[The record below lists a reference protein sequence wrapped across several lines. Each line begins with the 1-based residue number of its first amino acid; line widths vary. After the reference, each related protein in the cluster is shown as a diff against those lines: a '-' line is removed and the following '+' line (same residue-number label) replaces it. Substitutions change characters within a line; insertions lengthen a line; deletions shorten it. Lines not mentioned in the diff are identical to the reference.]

1 MRWGWGESEVPDDL
15 AGIRAIVP
23 FCYYTWLR
31 GKASVLFP
39 ATSTLHSM
47 SKSLAESFLAN
58 IQAHRDE
65 RAYGQRHGY
74 RMEWF
79 TYGQV
84 LEMALRFR
92 RELATRGIGKGERV
106 MLWGE
111 NCAEWV
117 AVFFGCALCGVVVV
131 PMDDGASPDFAA
143 RVSGQVEAKLW
154 VCSRRHAAEHAT
166 VAAGVPVVVL
176 EEVKIPAPSTSSGQA
191 LSQRTRQERGT
202 LCESST
208 FPEVA
213 IGREDILQIVFT
225 SGTTAEPKG
234 VVITHGNVLANIAPL
249 EQEMRWYL
257 KYERWVHPVR
267 FLNLLPLS
275 HVFGQFLGMFLP
287 PLLGGTVIFQ
297 EELKPSEIV
306 STIRRERISV
316 LVSVPRVLQ
325 SLKQKIERDL
335 EALHP
340 ESGGK
345 IEDFRRRFRESE
357 GKHFL
362 HRWWIFRSIRR
373 QFGWKFWALICGG
386 ATLDA
391 ETEEFWGRLGY
402 AAIQGY
408 GLTETTSLISVNHP
422 FKLGKGSIGK
432 VLPGREVKLAED
444 GEILIR
450 GGGVAA
456 GYWDGGRQQGLVDG
470 VTDKE
475 GWYRTGDVGALDEAG
490 NLYFKGR
497 KKEVIVTPSGLNIYP
512 EDLEAALRL
521 QPEVKDCVVVGIER
535 GGNAE
540 PCAVVILHDDGQDDT
555 SVGAVVER
563 ANQSLAE
570 FQRIRMWVLWPQ
582 KDFPRTSTQKPRRN
596 LIAEFAAGR
605 VLRGGR
611 EDVASDNPVMD
622 LIGRITGR
630 GSSGLTA
637 DAALDSDLSSD
648 LGLSSLDRVELISAL
663 EDRYQVDLSETRP
676 SAARTVGDVERM
688 LSGKSRP
695 RAEYHYPRWVL
706 RWPVTWLRWLAHYFL
721 TRPAMILLG
730 WPRIEGRENL
740 RGCNGPLLVVCNHI
754 SDVDVGFVQAALPAR
769 LRNRIATATR
779 GEDLE
784 ALHTPAPGRGFFGSA
799 YDRTRWLLGV
809 SLLNLFPL
817 PREAGFRE
825 SFAYAGE
832 AVDRGYSVL
841 VFPEGRHT
849 ADGKMNPFRAGIG
862 LLANNLGSPVLPLR
876 IVGLFEVKQA
886 GRKFARPGEIQVRI
900 GQPMIFAAGSDPA
913 QIAQDLQRAVEAL

>member
-1 MRWGWGESEVPDDL
+1 MPE
-15 AGIRAIVP
+15 
-23 FCYYTWLR
+23 
-31 GKASVLFP
+31 
-39 ATSTLHSM
+39 
-47 SKSLAESFLAN
+47 SLAEFFLTN
-58 IQAHRDE
+58 FQAHRDE
-65 RAYGQRHGY
+65 RAYGQRRGY

-84 LEMALRFR
+84 LEMASRFC
-92 RELATRGIGKGERV
+92 RELEARRIGKGDRV

-111 NCAEWV
+111 NRAEWV
-117 AVFFGCALCGVVVV
+117 AAFFGCALGGVVVV
-131 PMDDGASPDFAA
+131 PMDDGASADFAA
-143 RVSGQVEAKLW
+143 RVSGQVEARLW
-154 VCSRRHAAEHAT
+154 VCSRKH
-166 VAAGVPVVVL
+166 VADLGEVGVAPVVVL
-176 EEVKIPAPSTSSGQA
+176 EEIKTPA
-191 LSQRTRQERGT
+191 LSRQKTQGQGRGT
-202 LCESST
+202 LAGGTPALRSDSH
-208 FPEVA
+208 VA
-213 IGREDILQIVFT
+213 IGRDDILQIVFT
-225 SGTTAEPKG
+225 SGTTAEPRG
-234 VVITHGNVLANIAPL
+234 VVITHGNVLANVAPL
-249 EQEMRWYL
+249 EREMQPYL

-297 EELKPSEIV
+297 EELGPSEIV
-306 STIRRERISV
+306 STIRRERVSV

-335 EALHP
+335 DDRGE
-340 ESGGK
+340 
-345 IEDFRRRFRESE
+345 IEDFRRRVRVSE

-362 HRWWIFRSIRR
+362 RRWWIFRGIRQ
-373 QFGWKFWALICGG
+373 QFGWKFWAFICGG
-386 ATLDA
+386 AALDA
-391 ETEEFWGRLGY
+391 ETEQFWDRLGY

-432 VLPGREVKLAED
+432 VLPGRDVKLADD

-456 GYWDGGRQQGLVDG
+456 GYWDGGRRQSVVD
-470 VTDKE
+470 DQ

-497 KKEVIVTPSGLNIYP
+497 KKDVIVTPAGLNIYR
-512 EDLEAALRL
+512 EDLEAALRR
-521 QPEVKDCVVVGIER
+521 QPEVKDCVVVGIAR

-540 PCAVVILHDDGQDDT
+540 PCAVVILRNDGHAEA
-555 SVGAVVER
+555 SVAAVVER
-563 ANQSLAE
+563 ANRTLAE
-570 FQRIRMWVLWPQ
+570 FQRMGMSVEWPQ
-582 KDFPRTSTQKPRRN
+582 EDFPRTSTQKPRRN
-596 LIAEFAAGR
+596 LIAEFAAKQI
-605 VLRGGR
+605 LHRG
-611 EDVASDNPVMD
+611 EKDVANASPVAE

-630 GSSGLTA
+630 SVAGLK
-637 DAALDSDLSSD
+637 DNSALDSD

-663 EDRYQVDLSETRP
+663 EDRYQVDLSETRF

-688 LSGKSRP
+688 LSGKARP

-706 RWPVTWLRWLAHYFL
+706 RWPVTWLRWLAYYL
-721 TRPAMILLG
+721 LMRPAMILLG

-740 RGCNGPLLVVCNHI
+740 RRVNGPLLVVSNHI
-754 SDVDVGFVQAALPAR
+754 SDVDFAFVQVALPSR

-779 GEDLE
+779 GESLE
-784 ALHTPAPGRGFFGSA
+784 ALHTPAATRGFFGGI
-799 YDRTRWLLGV
+799 YDLAQWLLGV

-817 PREAGFRE
+817 PREAGFRQ
-825 SFAYAGE
+825 SFAYAGA

-849 ADGKMNPFRAGIG
+849 VDGKINQFRAGIG
-862 LLANNLGSPVLPLR
+862 LLANNLGIPVLPMR
-876 IVGLFEVKQA
+876 IVGLFELKQA
-886 GRKFARPGEIQVRI
+886 GRKFALPWKIRVRI
-900 GQPMIFAAGSDPA
+900 GQPMSFAPGSDPG